1 MQIHE
6 FLDDDLRET
15 AALFVLDSL
24 EPDSARAYRLHVLQ
38 CDVCRREVESLARSA
53 RDLALLAPTQAPPR
67 ELWERVIAR
76 VRARGPER
84 RSEPTAPAASE
95 HHDRGD
101 HGQVWKAWADSTG
114 VDRAGFL
121 FVGSSENGFEPTGFE
136 GIEARR
142 LFVDHDRD
150 RVTMLVRM
158 KAGARYPGHVHA
170 DAEECYVLAGDLHVG
185 DRRMHAGDYQRAE
198 AGSTHPVQSTDGGCV
213 LLLVSSLHDE
223 LV

>member
-6 FLDDDLRET
+6 FLDEDLRET

-24 EPDSARAYRLHVLQ
+24 EPDEARAFRLHVLQ

-53 RDLALLAPTQAPPR
+53 RDLALLAPSRTPSP
-67 ELWERVIAR
+67 ELWDRVVAR
-76 VRARGPER
+76 IRSGSSDCPVVRSPDAK
-84 RSEPTAPAASE
+84 SPAMSNGG
-95 HHDRGD
+95 R
-101 HGQVWKAWADSTG
+101 GQVWKAWADTAG

-121 FVGSSENGFEPTGFE
+121 FVGSADNGFEPTGFE

-142 LFVDHDRD
+142 LFVDHDHD

-158 KAGARYPGHVHA
+158 KPGARYPGHVHA
-170 DAEECYVLAGDLHVG
+170 AAEECYVLAGDLHVG

-198 AGSTHPVQSTDGGCV
+198 PGSTHPVQSTDEGCV

-223 LV
+223 LT